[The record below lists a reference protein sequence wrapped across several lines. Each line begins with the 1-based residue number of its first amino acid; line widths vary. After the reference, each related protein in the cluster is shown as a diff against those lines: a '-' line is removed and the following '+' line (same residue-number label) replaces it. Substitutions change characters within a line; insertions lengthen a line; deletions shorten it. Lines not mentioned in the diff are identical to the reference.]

1 MALCGLIRH
10 GFAVRQ
16 EGSRGEK
23 NNVSKGTTNCAYLI
37 DIITLF
43 RFTDLTNRLLYA
55 YPVVMMTR
63 EQMQNTLIERLF
75 WHTAERD
82 DAKVAHHLFNHKE
95 MDTVYTLD
103 EATLFDFFFHYLR
116 EIEVFPL
123 LENLDPQTQRRE
135 NIPFLQFVL
144 IYLMKVIGS
153 IPKMEPVWELLL
165 TDELLMGLCG
175 FNAYQVKNGSCE
187 RGTKL
192 RKTPM
197 PEVRG
202 AICVDTLANQMVEIT
217 PRRLENFF
225 NHCIQKLAQ
234 ARVFPKYIHAACD
247 TTLYE
252 TTDQYEGC
260 GSVFR
265 ERKVKARGYR
275 KAGELK
281 EVKVWLYG
289 WKLWAIYELQTGIPL
304 AVKIDTIEKPDNL
317 HVLAVLEQAKE
328 NVKETSVIR
337 SLVVDRAF
345 LDGKSLYAIDQQGIE
360 FVIPLKSNMEAT
372 RDARALALAQ
382 EDSTCLEKTRE
393 VTVTQGYG
401 KKKFDEKVLTTLV
414 GVPGLLSCDWFNPEG
429 SEANTTKKDYEPI
442 PLNAVVVKT
451 WDNQTPPVDKQVV
464 FVTNREVKDPFVAF
478 DRYDD
483 RSLIE
488 NNLFRETK
496 QDWHLEDPPKK
507 TREGIFV
514 QVYMVMAMKALTK
527 AFLMWQEEQA
537 RLHELGQETT
547 WEMYRRKLKMLNRN
561 KLIVFVGAYFGI
573 FLSHEVIMLVDV
585 PVHKTAQELGV
596 TRTSIYTK
604 YTGLSPP

>member
-1 MALCGLIRH
+1 MVLYGLIKDGFGLRRWGSH
-10 GFAVRQ
+10 GI
-16 EGSRGEK
+16 K
-23 NNVSKGTTNCAYLI
+23 NNVCKATTNFAYII
-37 DIITLF
+37 DIIILL
-43 RFTDLTNRLLYA
+43 RLVNLTNLLSYA
-55 YPVVMMTR
+55 YAVGMLTR
-63 EQMQNTLIERLF
+63 EQMQTTLIERLF
-75 WHTAERD
+75 WHTAERN
-82 DAKVAHHLFNHKE
+82 DAKVADHLYCRKE

-123 LENLDPQTQRRE
+123 LEDLDSQTRQRE
-135 NIPFLQFVL
+135 SLPFLQFVL
-144 IYLMKVIGS
+144 VYLMKVIGS

-192 RKTPM
+192 RKRPM

-202 AICVDTLANQMVEIT
+202 ALCVDTLANQIVQIS
-217 PRRLENFF
+217 PRRLEHFF
-225 NHCIQKLAQ
+225 NRCIERLAE

-260 GSVFR
+260 GSVLR

-275 KAGELK
+275 KVGELK

-304 AVKIDTIEKPDNL
+304 AIKIDTIEKPDNL
-317 HVLAVLEQAKE
+317 HILAVLEQAKE
-328 NVKETSVIR
+328 NVKQSSVIH

-360 FVIPLKSNMEAT
+360 FVIPLKSNLEAT
-372 RDARALALAQ
+372 RDARALALEASPLT
-382 EDSTCLEKTRE
+382 ESTRE
-393 VTVTQGYG
+393 VTVIHGYG
-401 KKKFDEKVLTTLV
+401 NKKLSEKVRTTLV
-414 GVPGLLSCDWFNPEG
+414 AVPGLLSCDWFNPEG
-429 SEANTTKKDYEPI
+429 SETNTRKKDYEPI

-451 WDNQTPPVDKQVV
+451 WNNQTPPVDKQVV
-464 FVTNREVKDPFVAF
+464 FVTNGEVNDPFVAF

-507 TREGIFV
+507 TREGVFV
-514 QVYMVMAMKALTK
+514 QVYLVMAMKALTQ
-527 AFLMWQEEQA
+527 AFLMWQEEQQ
-537 RLHELGQETT
+537 RLHALGKETS
-547 WEMYRRKLKMLNRN
+547 WEMYRRRLKMLNRN
-561 KLIVFVGAYFGI
+561 KLIVFVETNFGI
-573 FLSHEVIMLVDV
+573 FLSHEVIMLANV
-585 PVHKTAQELGV
+585 PVHKTAKELGV
-596 TRTSIYTK
+596 TRDSIYTK